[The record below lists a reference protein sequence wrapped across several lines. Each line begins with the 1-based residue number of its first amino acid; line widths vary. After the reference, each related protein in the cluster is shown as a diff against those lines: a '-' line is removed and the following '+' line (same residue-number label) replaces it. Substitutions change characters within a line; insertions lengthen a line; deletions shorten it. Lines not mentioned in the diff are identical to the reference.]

1 MENFKNTLRFKY
13 LFLFAAITVAALS
26 SCKKDDNHKNNNS
39 GTASVM
45 VTNAAEGSSS
55 QDLML
60 DNAAVSGSTVAYTQS
75 SNYLT
80 VNSGDHQAKFVN
92 SGSATAN
99 ASFDLSLQANQHYSI
114 YYTGDASTS
123 SSSYVVTQDDLS
135 APASGKAKV
144 RFVQVSSALS
154 SAIDLGISTSDKLV
168 TGLAYRV
175 ASAYYNIDANAT
187 FQLYT
192 AGSGTSSLNIAT
204 AAQAGKVYTVY
215 ISGNTLNTLS
225 YHVVAQN

>member
-1 MENFKNTLRFKY
+1 MKNFNNTLQFKY
-13 LFLFAAITVAALS
+13 LFLFVAFVIAALS
-26 SCKKDDNHKNNNS
+26 SCKKDDDHKNNN
-39 GTASVM
+39 GTASIM

-60 DNAAVSGSTVAYTQS
+60 DNAAISGSTVAYTQS
-75 SNYLT
+75 SNYLS

-92 SGSATAN
+92 SGTATAN
-99 ASFDLSLQANQHYSI
+99 AAFNLSLQANQHYSI
-114 YYTGDASTS
+114 YFTGDASTS
-123 SSSYVVTQDDLS
+123 SSSYFVTQDDLS
-135 APASGKAKV
+135 APSAGKAKV
-144 RFVQVSSALS
+144 RFVQLSKALGS
-154 SAIDLGISTSDKLV
+154 VIDLGISTSDKLV